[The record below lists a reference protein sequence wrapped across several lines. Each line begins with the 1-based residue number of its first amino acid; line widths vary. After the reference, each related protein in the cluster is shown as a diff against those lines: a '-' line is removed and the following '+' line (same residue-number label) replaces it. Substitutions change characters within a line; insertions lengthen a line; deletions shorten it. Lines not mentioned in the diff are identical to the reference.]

1 MIDLAWTGLGQ
12 VQWSHEFDLVAC
24 GFISSLVSAE
34 SLPFTFVS
42 WPLFCSSVKH
52 PHPCFPP
59 RNESKVYRGYFA
71 GGGGVIYLFFRR
83 FALGWIS
90 IYIRSYWIFFPSF
103 LAGHQQLLSLILFW
117 IPFEFF
123 SFPSESF
130 SEVAR
135 GAGVGGLSV

>member
-1 MIDLAWTGLGQ
+1 MAFYLEACYSGSGCGTIRGKALIDLAWTGPGQ

-71 GGGGVIYLFFRR
+71 GGLYTCSSGD
-83 FALGWIS
+83 
-90 IYIRSYWIFFPSF
+90 
-103 LAGHQQLLSLILFW
+103 LL
-117 IPFEFF
+117 
-123 SFPSESF
+123 
-130 SEVAR
+130 
-135 GAGVGGLSV
+135 